1 MKIFTTLCLP
11 IKNNQILLGLKKT
24 RFGKGRW
31 NGFGGKVQIGETIE
45 QAAKRELFE
54 ESGLSATELIELGNL
69 QFHYKHKQDTIETYI
84 FQCNQFEGE
93 PVASEEM
100 EPRWFN
106 FEEIPYEQM
115 WPDDKFWLPIFL
127 QNKKFIGNF
136 IFQNY
141 DDIERYELNILE

>member
-1 MKIFTTLCLP
+1 MKLFTTLCLP

-45 QAAKRELFE
+45 QATKRELFE
-54 ESGLSATELIELGNL
+54 ECKISATELTELGNL
-69 QFHYKHKQDTIETYI
+69 QFYYKHKQDTIETYI
-84 FQCNQFEGE
+84 FQCNNFTGE
-93 PVASEEM
+93 PAISEEM

-127 QNKKFIGNF
+127 KNKKFVGHF
-136 IFQNY
+136 IFRNY
-141 DDIERYELNILE
+141 DDIERYELTILE